1 MIKSILSLRVILP
14 TQCFVVALWELRIS
28 LNETVVSWRASLH
41 RPQGMLARPDGQRG
55 GGGEVRG
62 LGQGV
67 VRGRWPQI
75 FKPFLYILPTV
86 TGQITTLSFHIT
98 LLHKFF
104 CDSGVCFTILRCVY
118 LVTDLNSAIWRK
130 FCILNHLNFAFLS
143 NTWFRICQPVLDFS
157 QPTLW
162 KVQ

>member
-28 LNETVVSWRASLH
+28 LNETVVLLESFTSSSPGDASETRRAK
-41 RPQGMLARPDGQRG
+41 G

-98 LLHKFF
+98 LLHNFF

-130 FCILNHLNFAFLS
+130 LCILNHLNFAFLS

-157 QPTLW
+157 QPTLG